1 MAIDKELLGKAI
13 RKVRET
19 RGISQSALAK
29 QAGLQ
34 GNSVALI
41 ERGQRGVS
49 LDSLNALAEVLD
61 VPAACL
67 ALLGTSKVSG
77 DRARTALV
85 KSLQKLIVAT
95 VMAKTE
101 LEGKEQ
107 RGSRRKR
114 PLANGRRKNK
124 LEPA

>member
-13 RKVRET
+13 RKVREM
-19 RGISQSALAK
+19 RGISQAALAE

-67 ALLGTSKVSG
+67 ALLGTSRTAG
-77 DRARTALV
+77 DRTRASLV

-95 VMAKTE
+95 VIAKTD
-101 LEGKEQ
+101 LEVKEK
-107 RGSRRKR
+107 GHSSRKQKPVKRK
-114 PLANGRRKNK
+114 AAKK

>member
-13 RKVRET
+13 RKVREM
-19 RGISQSALAK
+19 RGISQAALAE

-49 LDSLNALAEVLD
+49 LGSLNALAEVLD

-67 ALLGTSKVSG
+67 ALLGTSKIAG
-77 DRARTALV
+77 DRTRASLV
-85 KSLQKLIVAT
+85 KSLQKLIIAT
-95 VMAKTE
+95 VVAKSD
-101 LEGKEQ
+101 LEAKEKT
-107 RGSRRKR
+107 RSSRKQ
-114 PLANGRRKNK
+114 K
-124 LEPA
+124 LVR

>member
-13 RKVRET
+13 RKVREM
-19 RGISQSALAK
+19 RGISQAALAE

-67 ALLGTSKVSG
+67 ALLGTSKIAG
-77 DRARTALV
+77 DRTRASLV

-95 VMAKTE
+95 VVAKTD
-101 LEGKEQ
+101 LESKEKG
-107 RGSRRKR
+107 RSSRKQKPVKRK
-114 PLANGRRKNK
+114 AAKK